1 MCGIIGYV
9 TGALDASGESAVHKL
24 LYGLEQLRSR
34 GYDSAGIAVQEHGAL
49 YRVRTT
55 GDVQSLVPGLEV
67 NGFMQSRCGIAH
79 TRWAT
84 HGGRTVENAHPH
96 SDKDERSMLVHNGVV
111 DNYLALKKELEAGG
125 YEFASQTDTE
135 SIILLIRDVYE
146 KSGKKNLFQATKEA
160 LKRVEGTFA
169 IALIHADYPDT
180 IIAARR
186 GSPLVIGVGN
196 GEQYVASE
204 AYAFAKYTQTV
215 VYLDDNDVALIRPNE
230 HVIESI
236 EHSRRVIREQR
247 TLQLATYNVEL
258 GAYPKHTLREIHRQP
273 QAIVDAIR
281 GRYVREDGRAHLGGL
296 HSSSDA
302 LYEAERVYLV
312 GAGTAG
318 HAAEV
323 GQWIFDRFAP
333 SKDVQTYTPDE
344 FLDRSLKLLPGRD
357 VVFVISQSG
366 ETADTL
372 KTLGEAQSRGV
383 LALGIVNA
391 VESSIARATNA
402 GVYLRIGPEIGVAS
416 TGAFTAQLAVLL
428 LTALYIG
435 RRHDL
440 HRDIGIAAIEALE
453 RVPERIDWVLRLE
466 EEIRALAYK
475 YATFNGCFFLGR
487 GYNKP
492 LAKEG
497 ALKLLELSY
506 VQAQPLSLK
515 EMKHGFIAR
524 VSKEFPAIVLAPQ
537 DVYYKDALNNIQE
550 LVSRECP
557 VLALVTE
564 GDRDVRDMV
573 SDVIEIPALIAGE
586 DQLFNIFPEA
596 VAMQLFAY
604 YTAEARGCD
613 IDKPRHLAKSVTVG

>member
-1 MCGIIGYV
+1 
-9 TGALDASGESAVHKL
+9 
-24 LYGLEQLRSR
+24 
-34 GYDSAGIAVQEHGAL
+34 
-49 YRVRTT
+49 
-55 GDVQSLVPGLEV
+55 
-67 NGFMQSRCGIAH
+67 
-79 TRWAT
+79 
-84 HGGRTVENAHPH
+84 
-96 SDKDERSMLVHNGVV
+96 MLVHNGEVE
-111 DNYLALKKELEAGG
+111 NYLSLKEELEAAG

-135 SIILLIRDVYE
+135 SIVLLIRDIYE
-146 KSGKKNLFQATKEA
+146 KSGGKNLFQATKEA
-160 LKRVEGTFA
+160 LKRVEGAFA
-169 IALIHADYPDT
+169 IALIHVDHPDT

-196 GEQYVASE
+196 GEHYVASE
-204 AYAFAKYTQTV
+204 ASAFAKYTQTV
-215 VYLDDNDVALIRPNE
+215 VYLDDNDVVLIRRNDY
-230 HVIESI
+230 VIESI
-236 EHSRRVIREQR
+236 ESSRRVIRER
-247 TLQLATYNVEL
+247 RELELEMYDTDL

-273 QAIVDAIR
+273 QAIVSSIR
-281 GRYVREDGRAHLGGL
+281 SRYVREDGRAHLGGL
-296 HSSSDA
+296 ERASGALDKASSA
-302 LYEAERVYLV
+302 HLV

-323 GQWIFDRFAP
+323 GQWMFERFAP
-333 SKDVQTYTPDE
+333 SIYVQAYAPDE
-344 FLDRSLKLLPGRD
+344 FLDRSLKLEPGRD
-357 VVFVISQSG
+357 VVFFISQSG

-372 KTLGEAQSRGV
+372 NAVGEAKSRNV
-383 LALGIVNA
+383 PVLGIVNV

-428 LTALYIG
+428 LTALYVG
-435 RRHDL
+435 RQHGL
-440 HRDIGIAAIEALE
+440 HRDVGVAAIEALE
-453 RVPERIDWVLRLE
+453 RVPERIEWMLKRE
-466 EEIRALAYK
+466 AEIKALAYK

-515 EMKHGFIAR
+515 EMKHGFIAL
-524 VSKEFPAIVLAPQ
+524 VGKEFPAVVLAPK
-537 DVYYKDALNNIQE
+537 DVYYRDALSNIQE

-557 VLALVTE
+557 VLAIVTE
-564 GDRDVRDMV
+564 GDRDVRGMV
-573 SDVIEIPALIAGE
+573 TDVIEIPALAAGE
-586 DQLFNIFPEA
+586 DQLFNVFPEA